1 MTLEPAQFCVSV
13 TMQTAQKRR
22 IVTSIFANP
31 RRSLT
36 SMKRVIHLLSAI
48 LLVATASNV
57 LPLRAQQSASG
68 SAQVQAETGEA
79 IPPVPSVKEIHLKHV
94 LVVSQTKGFEHDSIS
109 AAMAA
114 IYNMGRE
121 SGLWDTELRTD
132 TELLTR
138 KDLGRNAKNLNYF
151 DVLIF
156 ASTTGELEMDPSQ
169 KQDMLAFI
177 HEDGKGFVGIHA
189 ALDTNY
195 NWPEYGEMIGGWFD
209 QHPWGT
215 FEAPI
220 LTEDAD
226 FPAVRHFP
234 RAFVKYD
241 EIYQPKAWSRDKV
254 NVLLSLDPT
263 KLDYSNNPRIHRTDH
278 DFPVAWSKRY
288 GKGRVFYSS
297 LGHTEESWQDPEIR
311 KMYFEAIKWA
321 LGMTEGSTASHARPA
336 R

>member
-1 MTLEPAQFCVSV
+1 
-13 TMQTAQKRR
+13 
-22 IVTSIFANP
+22 
-31 RRSLT
+31 
-36 SMKRVIHLLSAI
+36 MKTIIHFVLVILI
-48 LLVATASNV
+48 VATTLNIKPI
-57 LPLRAQQSASG
+57 LAQQSSSG
-68 SAQVQAETGEA
+68 AAQGQAGEA
-79 IPPVPSVKEIHLKHV
+79 TPPLPHVKEIHLKHV
-94 LVVSQTKGFEHDSIS
+94 LVISQTKGFEHDSIS

-169 KQDMLAFI
+169 KQDMMAFI

-195 NWPEYGEMIGGWFD
+195 TWAEYGEMIGGWFD

-215 FEAPI
+215 FQASI
-220 LTEDAD
+220 ITEDPN

-278 DFPVAWSKRY
+278 DFPVAWSKMY

-321 LGMTEGSTASHARPA
+321 LGMTEGSTASHRRPA